1 MSTAYEIV
9 TEIIIKQLQ
18 SGVAPWRKP
27 WRTEIP
33 ANLVSKKEYRGINV
47 FLLASQGY
55 GSRYWLTYRQAQTV
69 GGNVKKGEHG
79 SKVVLWK
86 IDEYQKRN
94 TTSGQ
99 LEDHKA
105 ILLRYYTVFN
115 AEQCEGIELPDP
127 APPIH
132 PIERCGSIVR
142 SMPHPPAFVQEGQAC
157 YRRSIDTVGMPALS
171 AFHSAEEYYS
181 TLFHELTHSTGH
193 PTRLA
198 REGILKHNPFGSEDY
213 SKEELVAE
221 MGAAMLCGVAGI
233 ESQTLGNSASYLQS
247 WISRL
252 KSDSRLVVSAAAQAQ
267 KAADYILGKATVEIE
282 SDAKGGNESE
292 IL

>member
-1 MSTAYEIV
+1 MPTAYEIV
-9 TEIIIKQLQ
+9 TESIIKQLE

-27 WRTEIP
+27 WRTAAP

-69 GGNVKKGEHG
+69 GGNVRKGERG

-99 LEDHKA
+99 LEDRKS

-115 AEQCEGIELPDP
+115 VEQCEGIKSPDP
-127 APPIH
+127 APVICS
-132 PIERCGSIVR
+132 IEKCDSIVTA
-142 SMPHPPAFVQEGQAC
+142 MPNPPAFEQDSQAC
-157 YRRSIDTVGMPALS
+157 YRPSIDTVGMPVLS